1 MQSLKLTLSFIVLS
15 ATVFAQVATSTTAV
29 NSATTIM
36 PNSKLLLGITMDSR
50 TGMTGT
56 SGQIGYF
63 NTNGTL
69 LSAVDPLFSDFP
81 LTSVRYPAN
90 GILYGFDWKKS
101 IGKPASGR
109 AKQNL
114 LGGMGPAQAV
124 QFGFDEFMA
133 WTEAKGLPAADVQI
147 MVSIYDS
154 ATTWPDP
161 IMQSQALPNVAQHC
175 ADWVEYA
182 NSPNDGKNPGGGTDW
197 AAVRAANGHP
207 NPYGIKI
214 WNMGNE
220 PWADHEFGKTV
231 SGCNSYLTT
240 ISPII
245 DSMLTRDPSIKITLA
260 TVGTSVNQT
269 TWHYTILN
277 SSLVASGK
285 IYGVSPHAFPVESGA
300 NNKVSNFISIYSNLA
315 AQAKLKNLKI
325 ILGDYAHGILQ
336 TQPTQAEQDI
346 AMQWQ
351 GTTLN
356 VDFLLGMS
364 KTDNVER
371 VGFWA
376 YGMPVAQWH
385 PIRKLN
391 GVYTLMPAAQ
401 IYKDLH
407 PLLLDKSISTTN
419 TSRAGSDGN
428 SYSLNAGAFTNSDG
442 SKLNIIAVN
451 RDLTNTE
458 TYQVSGVSGYTLSS
472 AELITASG
480 PTAES
485 YSKASTSA
493 DTYGMFS
500 VPPSSILILQ
510 FVATATARIT
520 VISNSIQ
527 IFPNPCDELFY
538 INASEELKNGEVIIS
553 DELGKIVAS
562 FSSITGKQV
571 GFTSEN
577 LSNGVYFI
585 QINDAGKQ
593 IYQGKLIVQ

>member
-1 MQSLKLTLSFIVLS
+1 MRKLLLTGTLIAFS
-15 ATVFAQVATSTTAV
+15 QVIFSQQATSTTTV
-29 NSATTIM
+29 NAASTIM
-36 PNSKLLLGITMDSR
+36 TNSKLLLGITMDSR
-50 TGMTGT
+50 TGMTGS

-63 NTNGTL
+63 NTNGTII
-69 LSAVDPLFSDFP
+69 SGVDPLFSDFP

-90 GILYGFDWKKS
+90 GILYGFDWKKA
-101 IGKPASGR
+101 IGLPASAR
-109 AKQNL
+109 PTQNL
-114 LGGMGPAQAV
+114 LGGLGPAQAV

-133 WTEAKGLPAADVQI
+133 WTASKGLAASEVQI

-154 ATTWPDP
+154 ATTWPDAV
-161 IMQSQALPNVAQHC
+161 MQSQAIPNVAQHC

-220 PWADHEFGKTV
+220 PWADHEFGKSVT
-231 SGCNSYLTT
+231 GCNSYLTT

-285 IYGVSPHAFPVESGA
+285 IYGLSPHAFPVESGA
-300 NNKVSNFISIYSNLA
+300 NNKVSNYVSIYSTLA

-325 ILGDYAHGILQ
+325 ILGDYAHGIPQ
-336 TQPTQAEQDI
+336 VPPTQAEQDI

-351 GTTLN
+351 GTTLI

-376 YGMPVAQWH
+376 YGMPLAQWH

-391 GVYTLMPAAQ
+391 SVYTLMPAAQ
-401 IYKDLH
+401 MYKDLH
-407 PLLLDKSISTTN
+407 PLLLDKSITTTN
-419 TSRAGSDGN
+419 TSRLGSDGN
-428 SYSLNAGAFTNSDG
+428 SYSLNASAFSSSDG
-442 SKLNIIAVN
+442 SKINVIAVN
-451 RDLTNTE
+451 RDLSNTE
-458 TYQVSGVSGYTLSS
+458 IYQVSGLSGYTLSS
-472 AELITASG
+472 ADIITATG

-485 YSKASTSA
+485 YSKTTTSA
-493 DTYGMFS
+493 DANGMFTL
-500 VPPSSILILQ
+500 PPSSVLVLQ
-510 FVATATARIT
+510 YAATVTSVNNANKNE
-520 VISNSIQ
+520 VKV
-527 IFPNPCDELFY
+527 FPNPFEKTIAIQGIQGVFALKIYNSFGQLVYSNEKSSNPVQLDLPAGIY
-538 INASEELKNGEVIIS
+538 YLDLKQNATNIS
-553 DELGKIVAS
+553 
-562 FSSITGKQV
+562 
-571 GFTSEN
+571 FTT
-577 LSNGVYFI
+577 
-585 QINDAGKQ
+585 
-593 IYQGKLIVQ
+593 KLIKN